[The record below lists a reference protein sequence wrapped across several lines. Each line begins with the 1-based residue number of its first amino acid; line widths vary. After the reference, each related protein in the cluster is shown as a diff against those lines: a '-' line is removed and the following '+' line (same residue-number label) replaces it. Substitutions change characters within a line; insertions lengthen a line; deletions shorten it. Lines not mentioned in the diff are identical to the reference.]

1 MSPRYPWLI
10 FDADNTL
17 YDFDAAERNAFVE
30 LMRSLRA
37 GNPEE
42 LYPLYQN
49 INHAVWHD
57 FEAGRINA
65 DEVKILRFRRLFEQL
80 GLDADAD
87 AASKHYLSFL
97 GRHNELL
104 EGAREIVARLS
115 RRHRLLLLTNGLT
128 RVQRARFG
136 SSEIA
141 PFFEHIIISEEVGA
155 VKPQAAIF
163 DIAFARMGHPAK
175 KDVLMIGDK
184 LSSDI
189 AGGQNYGLDTVWY
202 NPGRLPLPARPRPT
216 YTISALRELP
226 ALVD

>member
-80 GLDADAD
+80 GLEADAG
-87 AASKHYLSFL
+87 AASDHYLSFL

-104 EGAREIVARLS
+104 EGAREIVERLS

>member
-17 YDFDAAERNAFVE
+17 YDFDAAERHAFVE
-30 LMRSLRA
+30 LMRGLGA

-42 LYPLYQN
+42 LYPLYQT

-57 FEAGRINA
+57 FESGNIGP

-80 GLDADAD
+80 GLEADPG
-87 AASKHYLSFL
+87 AASERYLNFL

-104 EGAREIVARLS
+104 EGAREIVERLS

-163 DIAFARMGHPAK
+163 EIAFARMGHPAK

-202 NPGRLPLPARPRPT
+202 NPGRLPLPASPRPT
-216 YTISALRELP
+216 YTVSALGELP
-226 ALVD
+226 ALVE